1 MSTATTP
8 TSGTVTPERLAAAR
22 KAVISSSLGA
32 ALEWFDVI
40 VYASFAVVIAH
51 NFFPGGDN
59 TLGLILTFAT
69 FAISYVI
76 RPLGGMVLGSYADRR
91 GRKNALTLT
100 MMLMMI
106 GTLIMAVAPTTS
118 MIGPWAG
125 VVILVSRLIQGFSA
139 GGEFGTA
146 TTFLVETAPH
156 KKAFYSSWQVAS
168 QGASVFLASLFG
180 YMLNTHLSHEALYSW
195 GWRVPFFFGI
205 IVGPVGLYIRAKLDE
220 TDDFKTSVPEKTPLK
235 TTLTRHLGRVLTG
248 AAVVGVA
255 TISIYLILYMP
266 TFAVKNLGVSASA
279 GYLGGIV
286 AGLVT
291 LITVPLIG
299 HLADRVGP
307 ARVMTWASVAAIV
320 LAWPLFKLMVDHP
333 STLTLV
339 LVVSVLGVIM
349 AFAFGPLPALM
360 SSLFPAE
367 IRATGMSLS
376 YNLGVTLLGGIA
388 PLVLTWLIS
397 TTGSLDAPSYYYM
410 TVAVLSLGGLWSART
425 LFRQK

>member
-156 KKAFYSSWQVAS
+156 KKAFYSSWQVSS

-180 YMLNTHLSHEALYSW
+180 YVLNTHLSHEALYSW

-220 TDDFKTSVPEKTPLK
+220 TDDFKTSVPERAPLK

-307 ARVMTWASVAAIV
+307 ARVMTWAAVAAIV

-425 LFRQK
+425 LFSQK

>member
-180 YMLNTHLSHEALYSW
+180 YVLNTHLSHEALYSW

-220 TDDFKTSVPEKTPLK
+220 TDDFKTSVPEKAPLK

-291 LITVPLIG
+291 LITVPWIG

-307 ARVMTWASVAAIV
+307 ARVMTWAAVAAIV

-425 LFRQK
+425 LFSQK

>member
-156 KKAFYSSWQVAS
+156 KKAFCSSWQVAS

-180 YMLNTHLSHEALYSW
+180 YVLNTHLSHEALYSW

-220 TDDFKTSVPEKTPLK
+220 TDDFKTSVPERAPLK

-307 ARVMTWASVAAIV
+307 ARVMTWAAVAAIV

>member
-180 YMLNTHLSHEALYSW
+180 YVLNTHLSHEALYSW

-220 TDDFKTSVPEKTPLK
+220 TDDFKTSVPERAPLK

-299 HLADRVGP
+299 HLADQVGP
-307 ARVMTWASVAAIV
+307 ARVMTWAAVAAIV

-425 LFRQK
+425 LFSQK

>member
-59 TLGLILTFAT
+59 TLGLILT

-180 YMLNTHLSHEALYSW
+180 YVLNTHLSHEALYSW

-220 TDDFKTSVPEKTPLK
+220 TDDFKTSVPEKAPLK

-299 HLADRVGP
+299 HLADQVGP
-307 ARVMTWASVAAIV
+307 ARVMTWAAVAAIV

-425 LFRQK
+425 LFSQK

>member
-1 MSTATTP
+1 
-8 TSGTVTPERLAAAR
+8 
-22 KAVISSSLGA
+22 
-32 ALEWFDVI
+32 
-40 VYASFAVVIAH
+40 
-51 NFFPGGDN
+51 
-59 TLGLILTFAT
+59 
-69 FAISYVI
+69 
-76 RPLGGMVLGSYADRR
+76 
-91 GRKNALTLT
+91 
-100 MMLMMI
+100 
-106 GTLIMAVAPTTS
+106 
-118 MIGPWAG
+118 
-125 VVILVSRLIQGFSA
+125 
-139 GGEFGTA
+139 
-146 TTFLVETAPH
+146 
-156 KKAFYSSWQVAS
+156 
-168 QGASVFLASLFG
+168 
-180 YMLNTHLSHEALYSW
+180 MLNTHLSHEALYSW

-220 TDDFKTSVPEKTPLK
+220 TDDFKTSVPERAPLK

-307 ARVMTWASVAAIV
+307 ARVMTWAAVAAIV

>member
-180 YMLNTHLSHEALYSW
+180 YVLNTHLSHEALYSW

-220 TDDFKTSVPEKTPLK
+220 TDDFKTSVPERAPLK

-266 TFAVKNLGVSASA
+266 TFVVKNLGVSASA

-307 ARVMTWASVAAIV
+307 ARVMTWAAVAAIV

-425 LFRQK
+425 LFSQK

>member
-106 GTLIMAVAPTTS
+106 GTLIMAVAPTSS

-220 TDDFKTSVPEKTPLK
+220 TDDFKTSVPEKAPLK

-425 LFRQK
+425 LFSQK

>member
-8 TSGTVTPERLAAAR
+8 TSGAVTPERLAAAR

-180 YMLNTHLSHEALYSW
+180 YVLNTHLSHEALYSW

-220 TDDFKTSVPEKTPLK
+220 TDDFKTSVPEKAPLK

-307 ARVMTWASVAAIV
+307 ARVMTWAAVAAIV

-425 LFRQK
+425 LFSQK

>member
-220 TDDFKTSVPEKTPLK
+220 TDDFKTSVPEKAPLK

-339 LVVSVLGVIM
+339 VVVSVLGVIM

-425 LFRQK
+425 LFSQK

>member
-40 VYASFAVVIAH
+40 VYAAFAVVIAH

-180 YMLNTHLSHEALYSW
+180 YVLNTHLSHEALYSW

-220 TDDFKTSVPEKTPLK
+220 TDDFKTSVPEKAPLK

-307 ARVMTWASVAAIV
+307 ARVMTWAAVAAIV

-425 LFRQK
+425 LFSQK

>member
-1 MSTATTP
+1 MSTATSP

-180 YMLNTHLSHEALYSW
+180 YVLNTHLSHEALYSW

-220 TDDFKTSVPEKTPLK
+220 TDDFKTSVPDKAPLK

-307 ARVMTWASVAAIV
+307 ARVMTWAAVAAIV

-397 TTGSLDAPSYYYM
+397 TTGSLDAPSYYYI

-425 LFRQK
+425 LFSQK

>member
-1 MSTATTP
+1 MSTAITP

-180 YMLNTHLSHEALYSW
+180 YVLNTHLSHEALYSW

-220 TDDFKTSVPEKTPLK
+220 TDDFKTSVPEKAPLK

-307 ARVMTWASVAAIV
+307 ARVMTWAAVAAIV

-425 LFRQK
+425 LFSQK

>member
-180 YMLNTHLSHEALYSW
+180 YVLNTHLSHEALYSW

-220 TDDFKTSVPEKTPLK
+220 TDDFKTSVPERAPLK
-235 TTLTRHLGRVLTG
+235 TALTRHLGRVLTG

-307 ARVMTWASVAAIV
+307 ARVMTWAAVAAIV

-425 LFRQK
+425 LFSQK

>member
-8 TSGTVTPERLAAAR
+8 TSGAVTPERLAAAR
-22 KAVISSSLGA
+22 KAVISSSLGT

-180 YMLNTHLSHEALYSW
+180 YVLNTHLSHEALYSW

-220 TDDFKTSVPEKTPLK
+220 TDDFKTSVPEKAPLK

-307 ARVMTWASVAAIV
+307 ARVMTWAAVAAIV

-339 LVVSVLGVIM
+339 LVVSALGVIM

-425 LFRQK
+425 LFSQK

>member
-100 MMLMMI
+100 MMLIMI

-180 YMLNTHLSHEALYSW
+180 YVLNTHLSHEALYSW

-220 TDDFKTSVPEKTPLK
+220 TDDFKTSVPEKAPLK

-307 ARVMTWASVAAIV
+307 ARVMTWAAVAAIV

>member
-180 YMLNTHLSHEALYSW
+180 YVLNTHLSHEALYSW

-220 TDDFKTSVPEKTPLK
+220 TDDFKTSVPERAPLK

-307 ARVMTWASVAAIV
+307 ARVMTWAAVAAIV

-410 TVAVLSLGGLWSART
+410 TVAVLSLGGLCSART

>member
-8 TSGTVTPERLAAAR
+8 TSGAVTPERLAAAR

-59 TLGLILTFAT
+59 TLGLMLTFAT

-180 YMLNTHLSHEALYSW
+180 YVLNTHLSHEALYSW

-220 TDDFKTSVPEKTPLK
+220 TDDFKTSVPEKAPLK

-307 ARVMTWASVAAIV
+307 ARVMTWAAVAAIV

-339 LVVSVLGVIM
+339 LVVSALGVIM

-425 LFRQK
+425 LFSQK

>member
-220 TDDFKTSVPEKTPLK
+220 TDDFKTSVPEKAPLK

-425 LFRQK
+425 LFSQK

>member
-8 TSGTVTPERLAAAR
+8 TSGAVTPERLAAAR

-118 MIGPWAG
+118 TIGPWAG

-180 YMLNTHLSHEALYSW
+180 YVLNTHLSHEALYSW

-220 TDDFKTSVPEKTPLK
+220 TDDFKTSVPEKAPLK

-291 LITVPLIG
+291 LSTVPLIG

-307 ARVMTWASVAAIV
+307 ARVMTWAAVAAIV

-339 LVVSVLGVIM
+339 LVVSALGVIM

-425 LFRQK
+425 LFSQK

>member
-180 YMLNTHLSHEALYSW
+180 YVLNTHLSHEALYSW

-220 TDDFKTSVPEKTPLK
+220 TDDFKTSVPERAPLK

-307 ARVMTWASVAAIV
+307 ARVMTWAAVAAIV

-397 TTGSLDAPSYYYM
+397 TTGSLDAPSYYYL

-425 LFRQK
+425 LFSQK

>member
-156 KKAFYSSWQVAS
+156 KKAFHSSWQVAS

-220 TDDFKTSVPEKTPLK
+220 TDDFKTSVPEKAPLK

-425 LFRQK
+425 LFSQK

>member
-180 YMLNTHLSHEALYSW
+180 YVLNTHLSHEALYSW

-220 TDDFKTSVPEKTPLK
+220 TDDFKTSVPDRAPLK

-307 ARVMTWASVAAIV
+307 ARVMTWAAVAAIV

-425 LFRQK
+425 LFSQK

>member
-180 YMLNTHLSHEALYSW
+180 YVLNTHLSHEALYSW

-220 TDDFKTSVPEKTPLK
+220 TDDFKTSVPEKAPLK

-266 TFAVKNLGVSASA
+266 TFVVKNLGVSASA

-307 ARVMTWASVAAIV
+307 ARVMTWAAVAAIV

-425 LFRQK
+425 LFSQK

>member
-8 TSGTVTPERLAAAR
+8 TSGAVTPERLAAAR

-180 YMLNTHLSHEALYSW
+180 YVLNTHLSHEALYSW

-307 ARVMTWASVAAIV
+307 ARVMTWAAVAAIV

-425 LFRQK
+425 LFSQK

>member
-180 YMLNTHLSHEALYSW
+180 YVLNTHLSHEALYSW

-307 ARVMTWASVAAIV
+307 ARVMTWAAVAAIV

-425 LFRQK
+425 LFSQK

>member
-8 TSGTVTPERLAAAR
+8 TSGAVTPERLAAAR

-106 GTLIMAVAPTTS
+106 GTLIMAVAPTSS

-180 YMLNTHLSHEALYSW
+180 YVLNTHLSHEALYSW

-220 TDDFKTSVPEKTPLK
+220 TDDFKTSVPEKAPLK

-307 ARVMTWASVAAIV
+307 ARVMTWAAVAAIV

-425 LFRQK
+425 LFSQK

>member
-8 TSGTVTPERLAAAR
+8 TSGTATPERLAAAR

-180 YMLNTHLSHEALYSW
+180 YVLNTHLSHEALYSW

-220 TDDFKTSVPEKTPLK
+220 TDDFKTSVPEKAPLK

-307 ARVMTWASVAAIV
+307 ARVMTWAAVAAIV

-425 LFRQK
+425 LFSQK

>member
-180 YMLNTHLSHEALYSW
+180 YVLNTHLSHEALYSW

-220 TDDFKTSVPEKTPLK
+220 TDDFKTSVPERAPLK

-307 ARVMTWASVAAIV
+307 ARVMTWAAVAAIV

-410 TVAVLSLGGLWSART
+410 TVAVLSLGGLCSART
-425 LFRQK
+425 LFSQK